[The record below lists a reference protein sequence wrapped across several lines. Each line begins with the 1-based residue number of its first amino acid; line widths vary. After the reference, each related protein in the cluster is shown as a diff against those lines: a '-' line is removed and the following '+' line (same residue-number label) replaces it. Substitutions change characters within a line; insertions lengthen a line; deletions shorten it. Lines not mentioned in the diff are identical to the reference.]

1 MRKFWLDCV
10 IATAFVFLAM
20 WGIFGLTQLR
30 IFDAFDTIGTA
41 LADVELT
48 DYVFSG
54 IRDDPSVDTTV
65 TLINIGRLS
74 RRDIAKR
81 WAIECISQPHRAIK
95 KDIDSNHPWII
106 FVDDLDFLGNFP
118 ST

>member
-74 RRDIAKR
+74 RRDIAKQ
-81 WAIECISQPHRAIK
+81 IDIISKYNPKVIG
-95 KDIDSNHPWII
+95 IDGFFDCETGIS
-106 FVDDLDFLGNFP
+106 LKTRLG
-118 ST
+118 TRC